1 MIIQMDTE
9 TKIMD
14 VYFGIL
20 YVGNCLP
27 QMHVYSSADAKVSRG
42 ELLLGSQRGWR
53 GRSCRL
59 DSVPNNDFQDEN

>member
-1 MIIQMDTE
+1 MNTE

-27 QMHVYSSADAKVSRG
+27 QMHVYSTADAKVSRG
-42 ELLLGSQRGWR
+42 ELLLGSQRGCTA
-53 GRSCRL
+53 RSIL
-59 DSVPNNDFQDEN
+59 SA